1 MSNGGK
7 AKWCARQSGV
17 VRGEEDA
24 WRVAVEL
31 PSAELQRG
39 REMANCRRRDSSRLR
54 RHESS
59 PPAVQAVWNGRGKP
73 LSLTAPRWRAIS
85 WCQCASGRGVKEEGP
100 ETWDWTCTKEANL
113 ADCLWRLVSVGMVM
127 GHVSSYLGVPW
138 GSCGSL

>member
-85 WCQCASGRGVKEEGP
+85 WCQCASVRGVKEEGVHKHGIGHAQKSP
-100 ETWDWTCTKEANL
+100 TWLTVSGDWYQ
-113 ADCLWRLVSVGMVM
+113 LV
-127 GHVSSYLGVPW
+127 W
-138 GSCGSL
+138 